1 MIKEL
6 SEAVHAE
13 VRALHTMQAPENLLP
28 VSLAGTEPVVTKY
41 RAPPP
46 MFRNDTVV
54 RAVLRIEMDR
64 DAEYR
69 IMETLGRGNGPDLLH
84 AWQEYRGHSKEGP
97 MTFMGVAVYFVEKL
111 PEPGWRVINPMKAR

>member
-6 SEAVHAE
+6 SKAVHAE
-13 VRALHTMQAPENLLP
+13 VRALHTMQAPENLVP
-28 VSLAGTEPVVTKY
+28 VIRAESVPVVTEY

-46 MFRNDTVV
+46 MFRNDAVV
-54 RAVLRIEMDR
+54 RALLRIEMDR

-84 AWQEYRGHSKEGP
+84 AWQEYRSHSKDGP

-111 PEPGWRVINPMKAR
+111 PAPGWRVINPMKAR